1 MRKIKENRE
10 KMYRSRWTKIVS
22 YMLVMV
28 MAVSLFGQV
37 AVNGAFDG
45 TGKQAGTGTIAEISQ
60 VEAASDTAIDYK
72 AVLKETSAAIE
83 KTLEISYE
91 YELPI
96 HYEKN
101 KKGEYEE
108 VKRTVKW
115 WGPAIGSIGG
125 EWTVIGEC
133 RYGME
138 NAPWYRA
145 YYNNITEYIK
155 ATYNI
160 NKEKYAVGDW
170 DNQFL
175 KLHKTKSTENSRIIL
190 ALTSMGLDA
199 SDIEGYDLTA
209 ALSDMTYVKKQGL
222 NGPIWA
228 LIALDSGNYEIPQIT
243 SGKTTAQVS
252 REKLLSYILSSE
264 LTDGGFNLTKSDSQG
279 ADPDVTAMALQAF
292 APYYTGR
299 ITVGTEL
306 QKQIREAVD
315 RNIQV
320 LSDMQK
326 TSGAYSS
333 YGSENAESTAQVL
346 VALSSLGIDG
356 RTDSRFVKNGKSVL
370 DGLLYFYI
378 SSTGMFKH
386 VDTEK
391 SGNQMATEQS
401 FYALVAY
408 QRFQNK
414 KATLYDMTDAD
425 KACVMDLTDCS
436 VTISKT
442 AYTYT
447 GKTIRPAVT
456 VTCKKLDG
464 TTITLKKDTDYTVTY
479 KNNKMPGKATVV
491 VKGKGDYTGSVSRTI
506 TIAPTATVISSV
518 TNTETGI
525 RLKWKKTTGAE
536 KYIIYRKSGNGSWKK
551 YKSVK
556 AANGCSFTDT
566 KVTNG
571 SKYAYKIRAYADGVY
586 GAYSSIHTI
595 YRVKQPALKV
605 KKTGKGR
612 LKCSWKKNTKANSY
626 QIMYG
631 TKASMQGAKTIAIKK
646 AGTVKKTI
654 AGLKA
659 GKKYYVRIRSCKTVN
674 KKKYYSSWSKT
685 VNIRA

>member
-1 MRKIKENRE
+1 MRKMKKNIE

-22 YMLVMV
+22 YILVMV
-28 MAVSLFGQV
+28 MTVSLFGQV
-37 AVNGAFDG
+37 AANGTFDG

-60 VEAASDTAIDYK
+60 VEAASDTAIAYK

-199 SDIEGYDLTA
+199 SDIEGYDLTG

-299 ITVGTEL
+299 ISVGTEL

-442 AYTYT
+442 AYIYT

-536 KYIIYRKSGNGSWKK
+536 KYIIYRKAGNGSWKK

-605 KKTGKGR
+605 KKAGKGR

>member
-10 KMYRSRWTKIVS
+10 KMYRSRWLKVVS
-22 YMLVMV
+22 SILVMV
-28 MAVSLFGQV
+28 MTVSLFGQV

-45 TGKQAGTGTIAEISQ
+45 TGKQAGTGVIAGLSQ
-60 VEAASDTAIDYK
+60 VEAASDTSIDYK
-72 AVLKETSAAIE
+72 AALKETSVAIE

-442 AYTYT
+442 AYIYT

-464 TTITLKKDTDYTVTY
+464 TTIILKKDTDYTVTY

-536 KYIIYRKSGNGSWKK
+536 KYIIYRKAGNGSWKK

>member
-45 TGKQAGTGTIAEISQ
+45 TGKQAGTGVIAGLSQ
-60 VEAASDTAIDYK
+60 VEAASDTSIDYK
-72 AVLKETSAAIE
+72 AALKETSVAIE
-83 KTLEISYE
+83 KKLTTY
-91 YELPI
+91 
-96 HYEKN
+96 KV
-101 KKGEYEE
+101 E
-108 VKRTVKW
+108 VADETGGTSVVDW
-115 WGPAIGSIGG
+115 YGPANASIGG
-125 EWTVIGEC
+125 EWAVIGES
-133 RYGME
+133 RYGRK
-138 NAPWYRA
+138 NVLWYRA
-145 YYNNITEYIK
+145 YYENLVRVLQAAGEAQASADGTTTGGSAK
-155 ATYNI
+155 A
-160 NKEKYAVGDW
+160 VP
-170 DNQFL
+170 L
-175 KLHKTKSTENSRIIL
+175 KLDSRKGTENSRAIL
-190 ALTSMGLDA
+190 ALTAMGIDA
-199 SDIEGYDLTA
+199 SNVEGYDLTA

-346 VALSSLGIDG
+346 VTLSSLGIDG

-425 KACVMDLTDCS
+425 KACVMELADCS

-536 KYIIYRKSGNGSWKK
+536 KYIIYRKSENGSWKK